1 MSWYTHNHTNTH
13 ICTHSGMAG
22 KDQFELKDLSRSLFN
37 RIGTNG
43 LVSSA
48 NTWILK
54 IFQFIY
60 TETLSVDIKKG

>member
-1 MSWYTHNHTNTH
+1 
-13 ICTHSGMAG
+13 MAG

-60 TETLSVDIKKG
+60 TETLSVDIRKGWP